1 MTFLLE
7 RILHLS
13 EHLFSIACVR
23 LFKIGSVLT
32 LVGISK
38 QARAIV
44 MQDLP
49 KERSKKWCKNLKLHF
64 ATTLNHQFHF
74 KLGIK
79 PSQAAYV
86 QSHNYA
92 NFLVK
97 CASEKN
103 LASKFPL
110 IPQGAHNLAE
120 QGERKLRNENNEQV
134 TFVSSCRLFLYLT
147 LFYWENRCSQILRNT
162 VALNQ
167 CVALSARC
175 KNFFGLYKI

>member
-23 LFKIGSVLT
+23 LFKIGSVLP

-110 IPQGAHNLAE
+110 IPQRAHNLAQ
-120 QGERKLRNENNEQV
+120 QGVRENKGTKTMNSLPLSPLV
-134 TFVSSCRLFLYLT
+134 ISF
-147 LFYWENRCSQILRNT
+147 ILRYFTGKT
-162 VALNQ
+162 VASKS
-167 CVALSARC
+167 CVTLQR
-175 KNFFGLYKI
+175 